1 MTAQTRHIKV
11 NQIYYDYKPKNAAPC
26 SVTPPVPW
34 IQMKGKW
41 LAKAGFNINTPI
53 KIEIFDGKL
62 VLIAE

>member
-1 MTAQTRHIKV
+1 MSTQTRHIKV
-11 NQIYYDYKPKNAAPC
+11 NHIYYDYKPKNARPN

-41 LAKAGFNINTPI
+41 LAKAGFNIDTPI
-53 KIEIFDGKL
+53 KIEVSNGRL

>member
-1 MTAQTRHIKV
+1 MTTQTRHIKV
-11 NQIYYDYKPKNAAPC
+11 NHIYYDYKPKNAEPYSA
-26 SVTPPVPW
+26 TPPVPW

-53 KIEIFDGKL
+53 KIEVSEGRL